1 MTERVRVELGGVPE
15 TALWT
20 LYNRAAEA
28 ARPDAVIDDPLAVE
42 LVGRIDFPFAERFGP
57 PRLGQWQAL
66 RARCFDRA
74 LARYLDVHPGAT
86 VVALG
91 EGLET
96 QFWRIGERR
105 GGGSRRFPAWRRWR
119 RCGCR
124 EGAARCS
131 GSRSRCWRG
140 RDGRGGGCSPF
151 SRRSSPSP
159 CRLCAGSPPPAG
171 SVGSGW

>member
-42 LVGRIDFPFAERFGP
+42 LIGRIDFPFAERFGP

-74 LARYLDVHPGAT
+74 LARYLDAHPGA
-86 VVALG
+86 
-91 EGLET
+91 
-96 QFWRIGERR
+96 
-105 GGGSRRFPAWRRWR
+105 GSCSTR
-119 RCGCR
+119 CR

-140 RDGRGGGCSPF
+140 RDGRGGGCSPS

-159 CRLCAGSPPPAG
+159 CRLCAGTPPPAG

>member
-1 MTERVRVELGGVPE
+1 MTERVRVELGAVPE

-74 LARYLDVHPGAT
+74 LARFLDAHPGAT

-96 QFWRIGERR
+96 QFWRVGERR
-105 GGGSRRFPAWRRWR
+105 G
-119 RCGCR
+119 
-124 EGAARCS
+124 AA
-131 GSRSRCWRG
+131 
-140 RDGRGGGCSPF
+140 
-151 SRRSSPSP
+151 
-159 CRLCAGSPPPAG
+159 
-171 SVGSGW
+171 